1 MDDDLYELLEVS
13 PRASGEVIQAAYRRL
28 ARTYHP
34 DGEAPDPEKM
44 VRLNRAFGVL
54 GDPAKRSAYDRGRG
68 AAVVPDVAPSRPP
81 WRTAFPLPPLDDL
94 EEAAPKRSRTAPGVL
109 GVLGV
114 IALVVVFSGVVFGAS
129 LRTRGDSGRVAS
141 EATAEARATAAPIE
155 LPVPAGAPLAATP
168 APAETAPPVDLGP
181 IASEI
186 PGTPLSLGSSVR
198 SVVDQN
204 TKPRDVYAVTLVA
217 GQEVRFVLT
226 ELTAPI
232 SAWVDTSVVNPG
244 ARDLSDTRLYTL
256 ALTRTTYVRD
266 EWRFTPAVA
275 GTYYLVVRA
284 RTSAQA
290 YAFTLAAT
298 R

>member
-44 VRLNRAFGVL
+44 VRLNRAFEVL
-54 GDPAKRSAYDRGRG
+54 GDPAKRAEYDLGRG
-68 AAVVPDVAPSRPP
+68 QGAEAERAPSVPL
-81 WRTAFPLPPLDDL
+81 WRTAFPLPPLDVV
-94 EEAAPKRSRTAPGVL
+94 EEAPPRGVGRTALWVS
-109 GVLGV
+109 VAV
-114 IALVVVFSGVVFGAS
+114 ALVVVLGGVIGGTS
-129 LRTRGDSGRVAS
+129 WRTQEDGGGVAS
-141 EATAEARATAAPIE
+141 DATPEARAPAEAAGLQAPVSVPAAP
-155 LPVPAGAPLAATP
+155 TP
-168 APAETAPPVDLGP
+168 ASTATATQFVDLGP

-186 PGTPLSLGSSVR
+186 PGTPLALGSSVR

-204 TKPRDVYAVTLVA
+204 TKPRDVYAITLA
-217 GQEVRFVLT
+217 LGQEVRFVLT
-226 ELTAPI
+226 DLTSPI
-232 SAWVDTSVVNPG
+232 TAWVDTSVLNPG
-244 ARDLSDTRLYTL
+244 ARDLSDTRSFTL
-256 ALTRTTYVRD
+256 ALTRSTYARD